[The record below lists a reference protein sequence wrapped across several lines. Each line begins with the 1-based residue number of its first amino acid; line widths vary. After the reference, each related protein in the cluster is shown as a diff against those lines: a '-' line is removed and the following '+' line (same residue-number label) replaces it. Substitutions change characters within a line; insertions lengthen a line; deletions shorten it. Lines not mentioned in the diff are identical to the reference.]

1 MKIFNKRIAG
11 FSTKERDHLSP
22 LSPDVIKEDVTVQQQ
37 QWLNTEEAQRQLHYW
52 KKQLAGTSPVLQL
65 PTDRLRP
72 AVQSFRAAFHSFRL
86 SRELSEDLK
95 ALSQQKGVTLF
106 MTLLAAVNTLLF
118 RYTRQDDIIVG
129 TPVAI
134 SKRTELKELISPA
147 ANTVVLRTDL
157 SGDPRFVDT
166 LEQLRSV
173 VTEAHTHQEYPFE
186 RLVEELQPQRD
197 ASYHPLFQVMVTM
210 QETPGGEKLS
220 DLTPTSTQSA
230 PFDLTFA
237 FSETPEGLVARLLY
251 SADLFEAAAIA
262 RLAGHL
268 ETLLAGIIAQPEQ
281 RIGAL
286 PLLTETE
293 RHQLLIEWND
303 THRNYPS
310 TSCMHQIFEAQVR
323 QTPEAIAVI
332 DEQCQ
337 LTYRELNEQA
347 NRLARYLRAIG
358 VGSEVLVGINF
369 NRSVQMLVGL
379 LAIFKAAGA
388 YVPFDPD
395 YPAERLAYMIEH
407 AQIKVLLTLDHL
419 RANLPI
425 PEDVKVICIDRDRE
439 QFEQQGS
446 ENLDVPVDPDQL
458 AYVLYTSGS
467 TGKPKG
473 AMIEHR
479 GMLNHL
485 YAKVFDLQLV
495 DTDIAAQTASQCF
508 DISIWQFLAVLLVGG
523 RVHIFSDEIT
533 HDPLLLL
540 EQTARNKITIWETV
554 PSLLRVALERLAD
567 GGTTAFDLSSLRWL
581 LVTGEALPPDL
592 CQQWLACYP
601 DIPLLNAYGPTECSD
616 DVTHYAIHTPP
627 SADTIHT
634 PIGRPIINTQLYI
647 LDAQL
652 QPVPVGITGELY
664 VGGTGVGRGY
674 YHDEK
679 QTAGVFIPDPFT
691 SEAGA
696 RMYKT
701 GDVARYLP
709 DGNIEFLGR
718 VDHQVKIRGFRI
730 ELGEIEAV
738 LRQHPMVQECLVVAQ
753 EDVRGDKR
761 LVAYVVAENEA
772 LPSINELRRS
782 LKEQLPIYMLPSA
795 FVLLDTFPLTPNGKI
810 DRKALPLPD
819 FTDVVRDGAIAAPTT
834 PTEIRLVEIVAPL
847 LGLEQVGIDDNFFLI
862 GGNSLMGMQ
871 LLAQL
876 SVVFGIDFPTR
887 TLLDAPTVRQ
897 LAAEIERLILVKLE
911 AMSEDEVQ
919 LILEERYSVS

>member
-1 MKIFNKRIAG
+1 MKIFTKRITG
-11 FSTKERDHLSP
+11 FSPRERGHLTSP
-22 LSPDVIKEDVTVQQQ
+22 SPDAHNKDVTIQ
-37 QWLNTEEAQRQLHYW
+37 QWLNTEEAQEQLYYW

-65 PTDRLRP
+65 PTDRPRP
-72 AVQSFRAAFHSFRL
+72 ALQSLRATLRSFRL
-86 SRELSEDLK
+86 SRELSEDVK
-95 ALSQQKGVTLF
+95 TLSQQKGVTLF

-129 TPVAI
+129 TCFGKGERAQ
-134 SKRTELKELISPA
+134 LKELIDPA
-147 ANTVVLRTDL
+147 ANTLGLRADL
-157 SGDPRFVDT
+157 SGDPPFVDV
-166 LEQLRSV
+166 LEQVRRV
-173 VTEAHTHQEYPFE
+173 VSEAQEHREYPFE
-186 RLVEELQPQRD
+186 QLVKELQPQRD
-197 ASYHPLFQVMVTM
+197 SSYHPLFQVMVAV
-210 QETPGGEKLS
+210 QETSDGEEGS
-220 DLTPTSTQSA
+220 DLTPSA
-230 PFDLTFA
+230 LKSIPFDLAFI
-237 FSETPEGLVARLLY
+237 FSETHEGLVGHLLY
-251 SADLFEAAAIA
+251 STDLFEAATIT
-262 RLAGHL
+262 RMAGHI
-268 ETLLAGIIAQPEQ
+268 ETLLAGIVAQPEQ

-286 PLLTETE
+286 PLLAEAE
-293 RHQLLIEWND
+293 RRQLLIDWNN
-303 THRNYPS
+303 TQREFPS
-310 TSCMHQIFEAQVR
+310 TSCLHQLFEAQAR
-323 QTPEAIAVI
+323 RTPSAIAVI
-332 DEQCQ
+332 DEQQQ
-337 LTYRELNEQA
+337 LTYQELNEQA
-347 NRLARYLRAIG
+347 NRLARHLRTLG
-358 VGSEVLVGINF
+358 VDSEVLVGVNF
-369 NRSVQMLVGL
+369 NRSVQMLISL
-379 LAIFKAAGA
+379 LAIFKAGGV

-395 YPAERLAYMIEH
+395 YPAERLTYMIEH
-407 AQIKVLLTLDHL
+407 AQVKVLITLDDL
-419 RANLPI
+419 RANLPV
-425 PEDVKVICIDRDRE
+425 PGDVQVVCMDSDRQ
-439 QFEQQGS
+439 QFEQQS
-446 ENLDVPVDPDQL
+446 SDSLDLPADPGQL

-479 GMLNHL
+479 GMVNHL
-485 YAKVFDLQLV
+485 YAKIYDLQLV
-495 DTDIAAQTASQCF
+495 DTDILAQTASQCF
-508 DISIWQFLAVLLVGG
+508 DISIWQFLAALLVGG

-554 PSLLRVALERLAD
+554 PSLLRVALERLID
-567 GGTTAFDLSSLRWL
+567 GGTTTFDLSSLRWL

-601 DIPLLNAYGPTECSD
+601 NIPMLNAYGPTECSD

-627 SADTIHT
+627 SAETIHT

-647 LDAQL
+647 LDAQM
-652 QPVPVGITGELY
+652 QPVPISVSGELY

-679 QTAGVFIPDPFT
+679 QTAGVFIQDPFA
-691 SEAGA
+691 SKAGS

-730 ELGEIEAV
+730 ELGEIEAA

-761 LVAYVVAENEA
+761 LVAYVLADSEA

-782 LKEQLPIYMLPSA
+782 LKEQLPVYMLPSA

-819 FTDVVRDGAIAAPTT
+819 FTDVVRDGTIAAPTT
-834 PTEIRLVEIVAPL
+834 PTEIRLVEIVASL
-847 LGLEQVGIDDNFFLI
+847 LSLKQVGIDDNFFLI

-876 SVVFGIDFPTR
+876 SDVFGIDVPTR
-887 TLLDAPTVRQ
+887 SLLDAPTVRQ

-911 AMSEDEVQ
+911 AMSDDEIQLLLKEEDD
-919 LILEERYSVS
+919 VS